1 MSSEAPQAEPTRT
14 RRSSRAAAAPAAASA
29 GASRAEL
36 RRRATTSIDTRPAIV
51 WGREDA
57 APAQPTTAEQRIAAV
72 EPAAPVVDT
81 TPKHAASPASSRRSR
96 RSRDEQPP
104 VQPEAAAAPES
115 SAIAL
120 PETPVALPEPVAAA
134 PEEPQP
140 LTDQAS
146 VEPRLDAAS
155 PSPAETPFAPT
166 SHTAGRR
173 ARRARLKA
181 DQPTELPEAVLRP
194 AEPFELLPPA
204 AAPEP
209 VVAPEQAIVA
219 EPVPDGPVVLP
230 AADVVLE
237 PVEVVEHAATE
248 PESLPDAH
256 ALPEEQARQGAAS
269 GVDEFAAAAALF
281 SFTGETPVQ
290 AEKPVENPAADDTA
304 DGKTAEQPAK
314 APSPRVPRTRT
325 SLRRIAATGFSVGVM
340 GIVGLMTVG
349 MTTPVEAVA
358 ASSAVETNLSV
369 LAASDTEAGIDVDEI
384 QAYVAPAD
392 NENADLLR
400 DENYDT
406 VTMAEIASESGISN
420 YSSFFVNDPNS
431 EIQWPFAVGV
441 PISYG
446 FGMRSGRMHEGVDF
460 VPGYGAPIQAIAD
473 GTVRVATNAGGAYGV
488 HVIIDHEID
497 GQLVSSH
504 YAHMVY
510 GSITVVPGQQVE
522 VGQVLGNT
530 GNTGRSYGAHT
541 HFEIL
546 MNGTTAIDP
555 IPWLRQHAGG

>member
-1 MSSEAPQAEPTRT
+1 MQT
-14 RRSSRAAAAPAAASA
+14 
-29 GASRAEL
+29 
-36 RRRATTSIDTRPAIV
+36 
-51 WGREDA
+51 
-57 APAQPTTAEQRIAAV
+57 
-72 EPAAPVVDT
+72 
-81 TPKHAASPASSRRSR
+81 
-96 RSRDEQPP
+96 
-104 VQPEAAAAPES
+104 EAAAAPES
-115 SAIAL
+115 AAIAL

-134 PEEPQP
+134 PEEPEP
-140 LTDQAS
+140 LTQATA
-146 VEPRLDAAS
+146 VAPELGATS
-155 PSPAETPFAPT
+155 PSPAETPFAQHA
-166 SHTAGRR
+166 HTTGRR
-173 ARRARLKA
+173 ARRARRTA
-181 DQPTELPEAVLRP
+181 DEPAELPGAVLRP

-209 VVAPEQAIVA
+209 VVAPEPAVVA
-219 EPVPDGPVVLP
+219 EAAPAEPIVLP
-230 AADVVLE
+230 EADVVLE
-237 PVEVVEHAATE
+237 PVEVVADAPTE

-256 ALPEEQARQGAAS
+256 ALPEEQPRSGAAS

-290 AEKPVENPAADDTA
+290 AAKPAESVVADDAADE
-304 DGKTAEQPAK
+304 KTGEQPAK

-325 SLRRIAATGFSVGVM
+325 SLRRIAATGFSIGVM

-358 ASSAVETNLSV
+358 ASSKVETNLSV
-369 LAASDTEAGIDVDEI
+369 LAAAETEAGVDVDEI

-392 NENADLLR
+392 NENAELLR

-510 GSITVVPGQQVE
+510 GSITVAPGQKVE
-522 VGQVLGNT
+522 VGQVIGKT

-546 MNGTTAIDP
+546 MNGTTTIDP